1 LGDYKLEDGLTIRD
15 CRLGYRTYGSLN
27 ADRSNA
33 VLFPTW
39 LAGTSQELADLGF
52 IGPGKLADSSRYF
65 IIAVDSFGNG
75 ISSSPSNSM
84 LQPGPKFP
92 QFTIKDMVNASHL
105 LLTRYLQLSHL
116 YGVIGISMGG
126 MQTFQ
131 WMVSYPGFLEKAVA
145 IVGSPRL
152 TAYDLLL
159 YQAELSVIGNET
171 ISRQPDN
178 RAMQTLALIHNL
190 HLQTPRFVVKQTIPE
205 EFPQYLAK
213 IEKSLLKYNGLDWA
227 WQLKAIMAHD
237 IFKTSGKSEEQ
248 IKKALR
254 AQSLVIW
261 SDQDGMVYPEPAKVL
276 ADIWKSETLE
286 LTGDC
291 GHFAFFCERE
301 IIQQTVAGFLSS
313 KRGK

>member
-1 LGDYKLEDGLTIRD
+1 
-15 CRLGYRTYGSLN
+15 
-27 ADRSNA
+27 
-33 VLFPTW
+33 
-39 LAGTSQELADLGF
+39 
-52 IGPGKLADSSRYF
+52 
-65 IIAVDSFGNG
+65 
-75 ISSSPSNSM
+75 
-84 LQPGPKFP
+84 
-92 QFTIKDMVNASHL
+92 
-105 LLTRYLQLSHL
+105 
-116 YGVIGISMGG
+116 
-126 MQTFQ
+126 
-131 WMVSYPGFLEKAVA
+131 
-145 IVGSPRL
+145 
-152 TAYDLLL
+152 
-159 YQAELSVIGNET
+159 
-171 ISRQPDN
+171 
-178 RAMQTLALIHNL
+178 
-190 HLQTPRFVVKQTIPE
+190 LQTPRFVVKQTIPE